1 MIGLDGEKMSKSRGN
16 LVFVSKLR
24 SQQVDPGAIRLA
36 LMAGHYRSDRAWTGD
51 LLTRAEARLAG
62 WREAV
67 SLDAAPQA
75 EDLVSRLR
83 AHLADDLD
91 TPGALA
97 AVDAW
102 AAEARERRGTDT
114 GAPQLVRDAV
124 DALLGV
130 EL

>member
-24 SQQVDPGAIRLA
+24 ASGVDPGAIRLA
-36 LMAGHYRSDRAWTGD
+36 LLAGHYRTDRDWTPA
-51 LLTRAEARLAG
+51 LLDTARERLAA
-62 WREAV
+62 WRAAV
-67 SLDAAPQA
+67 ARDAGPDAT
-75 EDLVSRLR
+75 DLVARLR

-91 TPGALA
+91 TPRALA

-102 AAEARERRGTDT
+102 AQEARTRPGDDAT
-114 GAPQLVRDAV
+114 APRLVRDAV

-130 EL
+130 AL

>member
-1 MIGLDGEKMSKSRGN
+1 
-16 LVFVSKLR
+16 
-24 SQQVDPGAIRLA
+24 
-36 LMAGHYRSDRAWTGD
+36 
-51 LLTRAEARLAG
+51 
-62 WREAV
+62 V
-67 SLDAAPQA
+67 SLDAAPLA

>member
-1 MIGLDGEKMSKSRGN
+1 MSKSRGN

-24 SQQVDPGAIRLA
+24 VSAVDPNAIRLA
-36 LMAGHYRSDRAWTGD
+36 LFAGHYRSDRAWTPA
-51 LLTRAEARLAG
+51 LLDVAQERLAG

-67 SLDAAPQA
+67 ARATGPDGAA
-75 EDLVSRLR
+75 LVARLR

-102 AAEARERRGTDT
+102 AAGEGSDPA
-114 GAPQLVRDAV
+114 APRQARDAV

-130 EL
+130 AL